1 MGMSRPA
8 PGTERHEITT
18 TVRVPSDLGLH
29 IGAGE
34 GNRTLMTSLE
44 GRWCRNRPVRS
55 NVPAG
60 LLGRVSVNDPWWPR
74 ESVACGP
81 SVARARRPAA

>member
-29 IGAGE
+29 IGAGD
-34 GNRTLMTSLE
+34 
-44 GRWCRNRPVRS
+44 
-55 NVPAG
+55 G
-60 LLGRVSVNDPWWPR
+60 LKLTDIVDIWGL
-74 ESVACGP
+74 
-81 SVARARRPAA
+81 

>member
-34 GNRTLMTSLE
+34 GNRTLMTS
-44 GRWCRNRPVRS
+44 
-55 NVPAG
+55 
-60 LLGRVSVNDPWWPR
+60 
-74 ESVACGP
+74 
-81 SVARARRPAA
+81 